1 MIDITIVV
9 DVLLTRFDSKY
20 LNTLYVDKKRKQH
33 RLIQAFSRTNRVL
46 NGIKPYGNIL
56 DCRQQ
61 QDAVAAAIALFSGEN
76 CSGRFPAI
84 TSPDHLWCGDQRG
97 SPSHTGRLCV
107 RRRPFRTGDGA
118 VTTCADIPAF
128 LRAVT
133 KVVRTVRW
141 AALGQETHLPHRGL
155 CGPLSPTSPAFLRA
169 VTIVV
174 RTVPCAALG
183 QETPLPHRGRCGD
196 PFRRQSRP
204 APLARLGRQSP
215 DQREVPPAQLPAWNH
230 PAFLLGRRDPPS
242 HSTFSLKFCFLRV
255 TGAFTV
261 SFFHPE
267 QAPSQN

>member
-61 QDAVAAAIALFSGEN
+61 QDAVDAAIALFSGEN

-107 RRRPFRTGDGA
+107 RRRPFRTGDCA
-118 VTTCADIPAF
+118 VTTCADIPGVLARGGDTAGPCERTRARP
-128 LRAVT
+128 LRLSRNRVTAQVDSRPSRAPITSGAVT
-133 KVVRTVRW
+133 NGGRQS
-141 AALGQETHLPHRGL
+141 GPHSPL
-155 CGPLSPTSPAFLRA
+155 CGSES
-169 VTIVV
+169 
-174 RTVPCAALG
+174 
-183 QETPLPHRGRCGD
+183 GD
-196 PFRRQSRP
+196 
-204 APLARLGRQSP
+204 APSARLGRG
-215 DQREVPPAQLPAWNH
+215 REGDGGGV
-230 PAFLLGRRDPPS
+230 R
-242 HSTFSLKFCFLRV
+242 LRV
-255 TGAFTV
+255 RRRPFRTADCAVTTFADIPGVLARGEDTAGLV
-261 SFFHPE
+261 NERGHARSG
-267 QAPSQN
+267 SQEIA